1 MEKARQRKEFSERKK
16 EKAAAKREARATNK
30 RARATEAA
38 GGAKAPPAKVA
49 KTLDNMREADE
60 TTVQADD
67 VEVLADEE
75 DDEFATYFRN
85 EKKPKIMITTRP
97 MPSKKLFPFI
107 AELMGLLGS
116 RAFYYPRKR
125 FNLKDICK
133 WASKHK
139 FTHLMVLGENK
150 GRKKGHC
157 DGMIISHLPEGPT
170 FHFKVSSVE
179 LGTNLRHAGNMKN
192 NTGTPELL
200 LNNFTTRLGHRVG
213 RFLGSLFPHEPFF
226 KGRRVVTFHNQRDF
240 IFIRHHRYI
249 FNLPGDVVQRNR
261 VVEDAETRL
270 QEIGPRFCLK
280 LKWIQVGTFDSL
292 HGEYEWI
299 HKRKIVAS
307 GAQWKRFVL

>member
-1 MEKARQRKEFSERKK
+1 MEAERRRQDYHEKK
-16 EKAAAKREARATNK
+16 LAKAAKKREHRATNK
-30 RARATEAA
+30 RVRDAVDDGTMLP
-38 GGAKAPPAKVA
+38 PPAKIA
-49 KTLDNMREADE
+49 KTLDNMRESDE
-60 TTVQADD
+60 TVVQADD
-67 VEVLADEE
+67 HEVLADEE
-75 DDEFATYFRN
+75 DDEFAAFFRN
-85 EKKPKIMITTRP
+85 EKKPKVMITTRP
-97 MPSKKLFPFI
+97 LPSKKLFPFI

-150 GRKKGHC
+150 GRRKGQC
-157 DGMIISHLPEGPT
+157 NGMIVSHLPEGPT
-170 FHFKVSSVE
+170 FHFKVSSVQ
-179 LGTNLRHAGNMKN
+179 LGTDLHNTGNMNK

-226 KGRRVVTFHNQRDF
+226 RGRRVVTFHTQRDF
-240 IFIRHHRYI
+240 IFVRHHRYI

-261 VVEDAETRL
+261 VVEEAETRL

-280 LKWIQVGTFDSL
+280 LRWIQVGTFDTL
-292 HGEYEWI
+292 HGEYEWV
-299 HKRKIVAS
+299 HKRKILDTTRR
-307 GAQWKRFVL
+307 RFHL